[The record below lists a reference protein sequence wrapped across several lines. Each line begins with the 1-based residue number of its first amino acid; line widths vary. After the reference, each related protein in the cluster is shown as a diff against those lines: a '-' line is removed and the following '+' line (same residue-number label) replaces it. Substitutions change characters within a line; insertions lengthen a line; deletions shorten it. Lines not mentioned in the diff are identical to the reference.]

1 MPFLLPLM
9 FQVGYGMDAFRAGML
24 VIAVFA
30 GNLTMKLF
38 TTPVLRRFGFRP
50 TLLGNGILNTAAL
63 AACALIGP
71 DMPVAVTALLLFIG
85 GMSRSMQF
93 TALNTLAFSEMPQ
106 AQMSAANTLFSTMS
120 QLALGMGVA
129 LGAIAIRIG
138 EWLSLIH
145 I

>member
-1 MPFLLPLM
+1 
-9 FQVGYGMDAFRAGML
+9 
-24 VIAVFA
+24 
-30 GNLTMKLF
+30 
-38 TTPVLRRFGFRP
+38 
-50 TLLGNGILNTAAL
+50 
-63 AACALIGP
+63 
-71 DMPVAVTALLLFIG
+71 MPVAVTALLLFIG

-138 EWLSLIH
+138 EWGVPLLGLESVPGAAYRLAFLVVGLVSLIGMLDTFLLRCV
-145 I
+145 